1 MGGNA
6 VICLRGIATPRV
18 VFCLLLL
25 LMASRADA
33 QYFGRNKVEYA
44 DFGFR
49 VLATQHF
56 DIYHYARE
64 EDAARIAARLAER
77 WYSRFSSLLD
87 HQFSERQVLV
97 LYGSQPEFAQT
108 NVVSGLLSDTVGGVT
123 ESTRR
128 RIVMPFAPTMGETDR
143 VLGHELAH
151 AFQFDIAK
159 RARAS
164 LNQPLWFVE
173 GMAEYLARGRSDAE
187 ARMWLHDVVTG
198 PGIPERERDASSEL
212 SPYKYG
218 HAFWAY
224 VTERFGDEILGKAL
238 RPAKRSQAKDRIR
251 DVTGV
256 GLDIIFAD
264 WRTSA
269 YAAIGTAPVRENT
282 NVTHPLPVGPSR
294 HMQLGPAISPDGRQ
308 VVFFSERDQ
317 FALDLFLAD
326 TSTGHVIRKIATT
339 TANTRF
345 DSLQPLRSAGSWSPD
360 GRSFVFSAIQRGR
373 PTLVVADMA
382 DRSRDREIPFDGLD
396 QILTAAWS
404 PEGQAFVLSALAGGF
419 SNLYVYDIAEARLRQ
434 LTDDAYA
441 DLHPAWSPDG
451 REIAFASDRF
461 STDLTTLQFGQNQL
475 AFIDLRSGAVRPA
488 MTNFAGGSSVNP
500 QWSAD
505 GDHLFFVGTLRDT
518 TQIFRL
524 TVSSG
529 DVRQVT
535 STPANVGGLTPTS
548 PSLSGAR
555 EADVLAFTA
564 YFKGKPQL
572 AILGKNGPLTD
583 EEITDAP
590 PALETNVVRGFPAPR
605 GVEGSQLAALLDDR
619 VTGLA
624 DPNAMSVTAY
634 SPRLTLER
642 IGQPYLSS
650 GGGALGTFVRAGG
663 SMLFGD
669 VLGGRRLGTAV
680 QVANRMRDIAF
691 ETRYLNQERRW
702 NWGGIVELAPAV
714 RRHRLNSIVERGD
727 GPALVKQVDYLQ
739 RIQLRVAGLVA
750 YPFSRG
756 LRVEFTGGARHERFH
771 RDRRS
776 RMSSIDTGRIL
787 EEAQTESSGGAPATV
802 AEFGAALVGDTTAFG
817 PTGPLLGSRFRVEL
831 TPAVGDMV
839 YTSVLADYRRYVMPA
854 RPYTLAMRVLHS
866 GRYGSDGHDARLLPA
881 FLGSRSFVR
890 GHGFDARDCRPAQEE
905 WCGGEL
911 LGTRMVVANL
921 ELRFPLLGIASRQLS
936 YGRFPLDAFVF
947 ADGGVAWSREAST
960 MFDPSISTTRL
971 RRSMISSVGFGIRTN
986 AGGMPFEIG
995 AVRANDGPTPGWS
1008 ADFGFRTGF

>member
-6 VICLRGIATPRV
+6 VICLRRVATPRV
-18 VFCLLLL
+18 VFGLLLL

-44 DFGFR
+44 DFSFR
-49 VLATQHF
+49 VLATEHF

-77 WYSRFSSLLD
+77 WYSRFSRLLD
-87 HQFSERQVLV
+87 HQFSERQILV
-97 LYGSQPEFAQT
+97 LYGSQPEFSQT

-151 AFQFDIAK
+151 AFQFDISK
-159 RARAS
+159 QARAS
-164 LNQPLWFVE
+164 LTQPLWFVE

-187 ARMWLHDVVTG
+187 ARLWLHDVVTG
-198 PGIPERERDASSEL
+198 PGIPERERDASRKL

-224 VTERFGDEILGKAL
+224 VTERFGDEVIGKAL
-238 RPAKRSQAKDRIR
+238 RPSKRSQAKDRIR
-251 DVTGV
+251 DATGV
-256 GLDIIFAD
+256 DLDTIFAD
-264 WRTSA
+264 WRTLA
-269 YAAIGTAPVRENT
+269 YAAVGTAPVHEGAT
-282 NVTHPLPVGPSR
+282 ATHPLPVGSSR
-294 HMQLGPAISPDGRQ
+294 HMQLGPALSPDGRQ

-326 TSTGHVIRKIATT
+326 ASTGRVIRKIATT

-360 GRSFVFSAIQRGR
+360 GRSFAFSAIRQGR
-373 PTLVVADMA
+373 PTLVLMDMA
-382 DRSRDREIPFDGLD
+382 GRSRDREIPFNGLD

-404 PEGQAFVLSALAGGF
+404 PDGRAFVLSALAGGF
-419 SNLYVYDIAEARLRQ
+419 SNLYLYDIAEARLRQ

-461 STDLTTLQFGQNQL
+461 SSNLNTLQFGQNQL
-475 AFIDLRSGAVRPA
+475 AFIDLRSGHVRPA
-488 MTNFAGGSSVNP
+488 MTNFAGASSVNP

-505 GDHLFFVGTLRDT
+505 GRHLFFVGYLRDAN
-518 TQIFRL
+518 QIFRL
-524 TVSSG
+524 TVSNG
-529 DVRQVT
+529 DVRQMT
-535 STPANVGGLTPTS
+535 SMPANVGGLTPTS
-548 PSLSGAR
+548 PSLSAAR

-564 YFKGKPQL
+564 YFTGKPQL
-572 AILGKNGPLTD
+572 AILDKNAALAVEDVP
-583 EEITDAP
+583 DAP
-590 PALETNVVRGFPAPR
+590 LAPTPHP
-605 GVEGSQLAALLDDR
+605 GPLAALLDDHL
-619 VTGLA
+619 TGLA
-624 DPNAMSVTAY
+624 EPNEMSVTAY

-650 GGGALGTFVRAGG
+650 GGGALGSFVRAGG

-669 VLGGRRLGTAV
+669 VLGGRRLGTAI
-680 QVANRMRDIAF
+680 QVANRMRDVAF

-702 NWGGIVELAPAV
+702 NWGGLAELAPAV
-714 RRHRLNSIVERGD
+714 RRHRLNSIVERGQD
-727 GPALVKQVDYLQ
+727 TALVKQVDYLQ
-739 RIQLRVAGLVA
+739 RMQLRVAGLVA

-756 LRVEFTGGARHERFH
+756 LRAEFTGGARHERFH

-776 RMSSIDTGRIL
+776 RVSSMNTGRIL
-787 EEAQTESSGGAPATV
+787 EEARVESSGGAPSTV

-817 PTGPLLGSRFRVEL
+817 PTGPLLGSRFRVEV
-831 TPAVGDMV
+831 TPAMGDMV
-839 YTSVLADYRRYVMPA
+839 YTSLLADYRRYVMPA

-866 GRYGSDGHDARLLPA
+866 GRYGPDGNDSRLLPT
-881 FLGSRSFVR
+881 FLGSRSLVR
-890 GHGFDARDCRPAQEE
+890 GHGFDARDCRPAQTE

-921 ELRFPLLGIASRQLS
+921 ELRFPLLGIASRQLT

-947 ADGGVAWSREAST
+947 ADGGIAWSDKT
-960 MFDPSISTTRL
+960 PGMFDPSLNTGRL
-971 RRSMISSVGFGIRTN
+971 RRSLISSVGFGIRTN